1 MPTSKEAVSSLV
13 PGILAAGLIVG
24 AMDAVAANA
33 HAYLLRGTP
42 PGAVW
47 RYVASAV
54 FGKSAGNGGPEMIVW
69 GLLFHLMV
77 ATGWTALFFLAYPKL
92 RFLPANMVVAGMA
105 YGLFV
110 WLMMNFVVVPLTR
123 ITIGPIR
130 PTTGTLLMILI
141 HLFVIGVPISY
152 LAHRHYGK
160 RGALRC

>member
-1 MPTSKEAVSSLV
+1 MATSQTAVSSLV

-24 AMDAVAANA
+24 VLDAIAANT

-42 PGAVW
+42 PATVW

-54 FGKSAGNGGPEMIVW
+54 FGKSAFTGGPEMVLW
-69 GLLFHLMV
+69 GLFFHFTV
-77 ATGWTALFFLAYPKL
+77 ATLWTALFFVAYPRI
-92 RFLPANMVVAGMA
+92 RFLSANMVLAGMA

-123 ITIGPIR
+123 ITTGSIQL
-130 PTTGTLLMILI
+130 TTGTVLMILI

-152 LAHRHYGK
+152 LARRYYAK
-160 RGALRC
+160 